1 MTFEIT
7 LDAAEKDPL
16 FLQIATR
23 VRSAITSGQLRP
35 GARLP
40 SSRALAEKL
49 AIARGTV
56 DAAYAQLA
64 DEGAIE
70 TRRSAGTVVS
80 GTAGRHIEILDQP
93 PLKLQAA
100 PATGS
105 TGPLPFQ
112 IGLPAL
118 DAFPQKLWTNLIV
131 RTARASQPGHVA
143 DPAGVL
149 ELRQAIVAYIGAARG
164 VRCEPE
170 QVIITAGY
178 QGALALVRNVLVR
191 PGDPVWMEDPG
202 HPMTRMAL
210 ENAGARVVPV
220 RVDAE
225 GIRVS
230 AGITSAPKARLAVVT
245 PAHQFPT
252 GAALSLPRRLS
263 LLAWAAEAGS
273 WIVEDDYDS
282 EFRYAGRPLPSLKS
296 VDNVDRVIYV
306 GSFSKRLCPTL
317 RLGYIVIPNELLGA
331 FHRAARLLTNGL
343 PPLEQ
348 RVLATFIRDGHF
360 ARHVRRMRLLY
371 AERLRELTK
380 ALQTSFADRI
390 EVPPTQGGLHL
401 LARFPALQDD
411 ITLAK
416 NAAKSG
422 LCPTALSSL
431 TVAHDGGQ
439 GLLLSFANVAMNEA
453 DDLAARLAAAI
464 G

>member
-1 MTFEIT
+1 MFDIT

-64 DEGAIE
+64 GEGAIE

-80 GTAGRHIEILDQP
+80 GTAGQRIEILEQP
-93 PLKLQAA
+93 PLRFQAA
-100 PATGS
+100 QGAGDA
-105 TGPLPFQ
+105 GPLPFQ

-118 DAFPQKLWTNLIV
+118 DAFPQKLWTNLTV
-131 RTARASQPGHVA
+131 RTARASQPGPIA

-149 ELRQAIVAYIGAARG
+149 ELRQAIVAYVGAARG

-178 QGALALVRNVLVR
+178 QGALALVRNILVR

-210 ENAGARVVPV
+210 ENSGARVVPV
-220 RVDAE
+220 RVDSE
-225 GIRVS
+225 GMRVS
-230 AGITSAPKARLAVVT
+230 AGMTSAPKARLAVVT
-245 PAHQFPT
+245 PTHQYPT
-252 GAALSLPRRLS
+252 GVALSLPRRLA
-263 LLAWAAEAGS
+263 LLAWAADAGS

-296 VDNVDRVIYV
+296 VDNVDRVLYV
-306 GSFSKRLCPTL
+306 GSLSKLLCPTL
-317 RLGYIVIPNELLGA
+317 RLGYIVIPSGLLGA
-331 FHRAARLLTNGL
+331 FKRAARLITNGL
-343 PPLEQ
+343 PMLEQ
-348 RVLATFIRDGHF
+348 RVLAAFMRDGHF

-371 AERLRELTK
+371 ADRLRCLTN
-380 ALQTSFADRI
+380 ALQTAFGDRI
-390 EVPPTQGGLHL
+390 ELPATQGGLHL
-401 LARFPALQDD
+401 LARFPTLQDD
-411 ITLAK
+411 VTLAK

-422 LCPTALSSL
+422 FSPTALSSL
-431 TVAHDGGQ
+431 TVAHSCGQ
-439 GLLLSFANVAMNEA
+439 GLLLGFANIPTDDA
-453 DDLAARLAAAI
+453 DGLAARLAAAI